1 MRFYLVGWGMVGG
14 GMISLWVLAVW
25 VSWTYISI
33 FYFKWSFLE
42 IQLFFSV
49 SILPSIA
56 LKRWNLPDNLDFN
69 GKIMAKFL
77 IRSLIS
83 LNLKWYDNKITN
95 WTQSYS
101 KYVTCIM
108 AFFTP
113 FHFVTFGQ
121 FYPTL
126 PLRYSL
132 NFTKKL

>member
-1 MRFYLVGWGMVGG
+1 MEAQLVF
-14 GMISLWVLAVW
+14 S
-25 VSWTYISI
+25 ISI
-33 FYFKWSFLE
+33 
-42 IQLFFSV
+42 

-56 LKRWNLPDNLDFN
+56 LKRCNLPDNLDFN

-132 NFTKKL
+132 NFTMKLWNERKEDFLHICCLNVTRYIKQGRKWHLQIQLNF